1 MSDDIQKN
9 EDIKG
14 GQIAQTVQGNQIQIN
29 NNYSLNTFNYP
40 PKKFPK
46 DGIQTRFIFH
56 TLRDKITFSVFLI
69 IPILIVA
76 IAILKLDANYLKWSM
91 LYIILFVIYFISLTY
106 FSIKKFE
113 AILKI
118 EDDKLILNSIKDE
131 TKNKEILLK
140 DIHSFLKEKDLLG
153 YQFFIYA
160 KDEINPKFGFSFF
173 SIHETIAVE
182 ELLKH
187 EIDEAIKKE
196 NSKKEHQTN

>member
-1 MSDDIQKN
+1 MSEQN
-9 EDIKG
+9 TFT
-14 GQIAQTVQGNQIQIN
+14 QTGINSTQIQN
-29 NNYSLNTFNYP
+29 QYNNYSLNTFNYP
-40 PKKFPK
+40 PKEFPK
-46 DGIQTRFIFH
+46 NGIQTRFIFH
-56 TLRDKITFSVFLI
+56 SLREKITFSVFLI

-91 LYIILFVIYFISLTY
+91 LYIVFFIIYFIFLVY
-106 FSIKKFE
+106 FSIKKYK

-118 EDDKLILNSIKDE
+118 ENDKLILNSIKDE
-131 TKNKEILLK
+131 SKNKEIQLK

-160 KDEINPKFGFSFF
+160 KDEINPKFGFAFF

-182 ELLKH
+182 ELLKYQIN
-187 EIDEAIKKE
+187 EVIKKE

>member
-56 TLRDKITFSVFLI
+56 TLRDKITYSVFLI

-113 AILKI
+113 VILKI

-160 KDEINPKFGFSFF
+160 KDEINPKFGFAFF

>member
-1 MSDDIQKN
+1 MSEQN
-9 EDIKG
+9 TFTQTGIKS
-14 GQIAQTVQGNQIQIN
+14 TQIQN
-29 NNYSLNTFNYP
+29 QYNNYSLNTFNYP
-40 PKKFPK
+40 PKEFPK
-46 DGIQTRFIFH
+46 NGIQTRFIFH
-56 TLRDKITFSVFLI
+56 SLREKITFSVFLI

-91 LYIILFVIYFISLTY
+91 LYIVFFIIYFIFLVY
-106 FSIKKFE
+106 FSIKKYK

-118 EDDKLILNSIKDE
+118 ENDKLILNSIKDE
-131 TKNKEILLK
+131 SKNKEIQLK

-160 KDEINPKFGFSFF
+160 KDEINPKFGFAFF

-182 ELLKH
+182 ELLKYQIN
-187 EIDEAIKKE
+187 EVIKKE